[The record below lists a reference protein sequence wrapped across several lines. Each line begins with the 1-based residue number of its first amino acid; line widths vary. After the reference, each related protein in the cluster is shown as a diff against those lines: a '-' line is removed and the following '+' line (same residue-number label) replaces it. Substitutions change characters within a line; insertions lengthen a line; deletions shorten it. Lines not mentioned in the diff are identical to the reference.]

1 MKRKDSFLM
10 RNVGGE
16 ILLVPLGGQVVDTNA
31 IVVLNDTG
39 RCIWELLAEERSVDG
54 LVTAVVERFVVDRE
68 RARADVQA
76 FLDDI
81 ARMGLLEE

>member
-68 RARADVQA
+68 RARADVQT